1 MDIQPV
7 TNKSLLD
14 HLKPTLPA
22 IIAVVAFVAIVALV
36 NDTLPEKKPKEEVA
50 TAWAGLVTVGK
61 FDGEKMDV
69 GILQSA
75 EIGLRSDGV
84 VVWRFK
90 DGQDNQAKK

>member
-1 MDIQPV
+1 MDNEPV

-22 IIAVVAFVAIVALV
+22 IIAVVAFMAILAIVEG
-36 NDTLPEKKPKEEVA
+36 TLPKKKPKEEVT

-61 FDGEKMDV
+61 FDGDKMDV
-69 GILQSA
+69 GILRSA

-84 VVWRFK
+84 VVWRLK